1 MYIHIIYELIVNIFK
16 LGKDDSSLNKMS
28 CPNYKTE

>member
-16 LGKDDSSLNKMS
+16 LGKDNSSLNKNTLS
-28 CPNYKTE
+28 NYKTE